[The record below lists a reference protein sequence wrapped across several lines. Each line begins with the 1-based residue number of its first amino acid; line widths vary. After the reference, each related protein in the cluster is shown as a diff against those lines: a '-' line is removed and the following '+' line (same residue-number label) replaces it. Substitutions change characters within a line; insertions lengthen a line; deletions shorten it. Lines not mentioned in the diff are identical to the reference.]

1 MLEDNPWYVNGIDA
15 FNFLCCPECVYRSK
29 EESSFQVHA
38 VQNHPKSKAFFKQD
52 TDYQNHVS
60 EQHPQ
65 SKIQNDNYEIKDEE
79 DYFSNDP
86 HNVPF
91 EVKLEPYIDD
101 PGDRL
106 HGMLIDDL
114 NKKLEILKVG

>member
-1 MLEDNPWYVNGIDA
+1 MATAQP
-15 FNFLCCPECVYRSK
+15 
-29 EESSFQVHA
+29 
-38 VQNHPKSKAFFKQD
+38 

-91 EVKLEPYIDD
+91 EVKLEPYNDD
-101 PGDRL
+101 PEDRL
-106 HGMLIDDL
+106 PGLLVDDL
-114 NKKLEILKVG
+114 NKKLEILKVFTYHCNITEIP